1 MLLPI
6 AVVFWSFIV
15 MKKIKIET
23 TFDLCD
29 SISELGIP
37 VQKLLKKAAEARK
50 KAYAP
55 YSNFLVGAALELESG
70 KIVSGN
76 NQENASYP
84 SGLCAERTAIYYA
97 GAEFPDQNIVRM
109 AIVAGSNKNPTT
121 EPIPPCGACRQ
132 TLSEYEVK
140 QNSNIELYFMG
151 MSGQIAVSKSV
162 ENILPWIFD
171 KSVL

>member
-1 MLLPI
+1 
-6 AVVFWSFIV
+6 
-15 MKKIKIET
+15 
-23 TFDLCD
+23 
-29 SISELGIP
+29 
-37 VQKLLKKAAEARK
+37 
-50 KAYAP
+50 
-55 YSNFLVGAALELESG
+55 
-70 KIVSGN
+70 
-76 NQENASYP
+76 
-84 SGLCAERTAIYYA
+84 
-97 GAEFPDQNIVRM
+97 M

>member
-1 MLLPI
+1 M
-6 AVVFWSFIV
+6 V

-23 TFDLCD
+23 AFD
-29 SISELGIP
+29 IYENIKELSFP

-55 YSNFLVGAALELESG
+55 YSKFFVGAALELENG
-70 KIVSGN
+70 EIISGN

-97 GAEFPDQNIVRM
+97 GAEFPDQNILRM
-109 AIVAGSNKNPTT
+109 AIVAGSTKISTT
-121 EPIPPCGACRQ
+121 KPIPPCGACRQ
-132 TLSEYEVK
+132 ALSEYEVK
-140 QNSNIELYFMG
+140 QNSNIVLYFMG
-151 MSGQIAVSKSV
+151 TSGQIAVSKSV